1 MRHVLGVL
9 GVLAAGVLL
18 AVSAAMNWRF
28 GFSLGKTEMDG
39 QIYGAASAAADCM
52 KALVPFFFFAAIKN
66 RVWSQ
71 AAAAALVWTVV
82 TGYSMTSALGH
93 AALNRFDSTGQRAVQ
108 AATYK
113 DLRADMSRAQEQLGW
128 VPQHRPVDT
137 VKSELQS
144 LKDQRPWS
152 WTNGCTDVKG
162 KTGREFCQKF
172 HALNAELASAEEA
185 DKLET
190 RIGEISAK
198 LAKGAGGTVMA
209 EADPQ
214 AAVLH
219 QLTGFDIET
228 VQTGLAMFVA
238 LLLEIGS
245 GFGLY
250 VAFAQWR
257 LYDQAAPKLAEP
269 VAERRR
275 VVVADAEAEP
285 MPAPAEEP
293 VEAIPLA
300 PVAEPAAARV
310 FANDNSGRMI
320 AQKMIPPASTIER
333 YYKERIASAEPG
345 SSVKSSEMYEDYCLW
360 CESLAKEPMSHPG
373 FSREFN
379 TLGVKKSRI
388 GNRTRYHGIVLRS
401 ALEAEKD
408 RPKAG
413 PTRQAA

>member
-1 MRHVLGVL
+1 
-9 GVLAAGVLL
+9 
-18 AVSAAMNWRF
+18 MNWRF

-71 AAAAALVWTVV
+71 AVAAALLWTVV
-82 TGYSMTSALGH
+82 TGYSMTSAVGH
-93 AALNRFDSTGQRAVQ
+93 AALNRFDSTGQRAVK

-113 DLRADMSRAQEQLGW
+113 DLRADMTRTQEQLGW
-128 VPQHRPVDT
+128 VPQHRPADT
-137 VKSELQS
+137 VKNDLQA

-152 WTNGCTDVKG
+152 WTSNCTDVKG
-162 KTGREFCQKF
+162 KVGREFCQKY

-185 DKLET
+185 DKLEG
-190 RIGEISAK
+190 RIGEIGAK

-214 AAVLH
+214 ATVLVH
-219 QLTGFDIET
+219 LTGLDMDT
-228 VQTGLAMFVA
+228 VQTGLALFVA

-269 VAERRR
+269 VAERHQAA
-275 VVVADAEAEP
+275 VARTDVEP
-285 MPAPAEEP
+285 LPALAP
-293 VEAIPLA
+293 VEEQDVEATPLA

-310 FANDNSGRMI
+310 FANDNSGRAI

-360 CESLAKEPMSHPG
+360 CESLTKEPMSHPG

-408 RPKAG
+408 RPKTG
-413 PTRQAA
+413 PARQAA